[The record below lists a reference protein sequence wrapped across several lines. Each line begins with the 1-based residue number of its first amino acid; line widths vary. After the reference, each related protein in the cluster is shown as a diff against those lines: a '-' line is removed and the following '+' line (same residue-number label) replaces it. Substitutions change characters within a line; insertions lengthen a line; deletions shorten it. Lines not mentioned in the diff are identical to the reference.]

1 MRGTR
6 GKCGVA
12 ALCAAVAV
20 TAIAAGCGGSSSGTS
35 SGGGSSTQAAGS
47 TAPSQKTLRVGM
59 SLIGPKNDKS
69 FDQAAYDG
77 ALEAAKKYPQ
87 LKIGSVLEN
96 RASEQQE
103 LDAVNTLAPNNDI
116 VVGVGGEHGAVFD
129 VAANKFPHTTF
140 IALQSYPS
148 HYHKNVYSIAF
159 DRTGGY
165 LSGAIAAV
173 LTKDN
178 IIGFVG
184 GAEIPSTI
192 QAEKGFVSAIQRA
205 NPSVKVL
212 KNITGDFN
220 DVAKAK
226 AATGAML
233 SDGADVIMP
242 YLDAGVAGSY
252 AAAHAAGKLV
262 PMFKLDLQDCQT
274 YPNMI
279 GADIG
284 DNTVAVSKM
293 LEGVVTG
300 SLKPAGVVVF
310 VGLEDP
316 ALQRVQLC
324 PKYASN
330 KKVAAVEKQTVNGIN
345 NGSIKMPPGVLNPR
359 PSYPWKDGLNGT
371 VHNAANT
378 GA

>member
-1 MRGTR
+1 
-6 GKCGVA
+6 
-12 ALCAAVAV
+12 
-20 TAIAAGCGGSSSGTS
+20 
-35 SGGGSSTQAAGS
+35 
-47 TAPSQKTLRVGM
+47 M

-69 FDQAAYDG
+69 FDEAAYDG

-87 LKIGSVLEN
+87 IKIGSTLEN

-103 LDAVNTLAPNNDI
+103 LDAVNALAPNNDI
-116 VVGVGGEHGAVFD
+116 VIGVGGEHGAVFD
-129 VAANKFPHTTF
+129 VAADKFPNTTF
-140 IALQSYPS
+140 IALQSYPA

-165 LSGAIAAV
+165 EAGAIAAV

-178 IIGFVG
+178 VIGFVG

-192 QAEKGFVSAIQRA
+192 QAEKGFVTAIERT
-205 NPSVKVL
+205 NPKIKVL

-226 AATGAML
+226 AATAAML

-252 AAAHAAGKLV
+252 AAAHAAGKLI
-262 PMFKLDLQDCQT
+262 PMFKLDLQDCKT

-284 DNTVAVSKM
+284 DNTVAISKM

-310 VGLEDP
+310 VGLEDRS
-316 ALQRVQLC
+316 LQRVELC
-324 PKYASN
+324 PKYAKN
-330 KKVAAVEKQTVNGIN
+330 EKVAAADKRTVDGIN
-345 NGSIKMPPGVLNPR
+345 NGTIKMPAGVLNPR
-359 PSYPWKDGLNGT
+359 PSYPWKDGFNGA
-371 VHNAANT
+371 VQNAGKT
-378 GA
+378 GE